1 MHKRIYL
8 SLFSSASSGYDDSMF
23 KRIFFDT
30 LKNMGHDVVFF
41 PYYEASLSKNKE
53 KLHDIVEISENIYQ
67 NFLHNH
73 NQKPFDFFL
82 SYYHSKQVVPE
93 LFAKVREKVFC
104 INYTT
109 NFHQIETYKPL
120 LKVADLSIF
129 ASREAKSYFEDEAN
143 HSFYMPFAG
152 LSSNL
157 TFDKNKNNKISFIG
171 TSYGPRAYY
180 LWRCLQ
186 NQLPIDIYG
195 YQWINN
201 HKRRSLLRSIKLQ
214 FEILFTKYKS
224 IDTAY
229 KCLNDIILR
238 EINDDYN
245 QLIHKPLSDDA
256 YNQLLSVS
264 SVVLNIPES
273 RFGHDYYNS
282 RVLIGANLRDFEVP
296 TAGSLLLTQDNEE
309 IKECFDVN
317 KEIVTY
323 ANEWEM
329 VDKLRFYISHPELS
343 LKIAEAGHNRA
354 KNQHLWEQRFNALIT
369 HLESNFL

>member
-1 MHKRIYL
+1 VGKRIYL
-8 SLFSSASSGYDDSMF
+8 SLFSSASSGYGDSMF
-23 KRIFFDT
+23 KRIFYGT
-30 LKNMGHDVVFF
+30 LTKMGHDVVFF
-41 PYYEASLSKNKE
+41 SYHEASLSSKNE
-53 KLHDIVEISENIYQ
+53 KLTDIEKISENIYQ
-67 NFLHNH
+67 SFLENH
-73 NQKPFDFFL
+73 KRKPFDFFL

-93 LFAKVREKVFC
+93 LFKKIREHVFC

-109 NFHQIETYKPL
+109 NFHQVDTYKPL
-120 LKVADLSIF
+120 LKEADLSIF
-129 ASREAKSYFEDEAN
+129 ASIEAKSYFQQE
-143 HSFYMPFAG
+143 SKQSYYMPFAG
-152 LSSNL
+152 LSTNL
-157 TFDKNKNNKISFIG
+157 IFDINKNNKISFIG

-180 LWRCLQ
+180 IWRCLQ

-238 EINDDYN
+238 EINDNYSM
-245 QLIHKPLSDDA
+245 LIHKPLSDEA
-256 YNQLLSVS
+256 YNKLLSTS

-296 TAGSLLLTQDNEE
+296 TAGSLLLTQENDE

-329 VDKLRFYISHPELS
+329 IDKLRFYIAQPKLS
-343 LKIAEAGHNRA
+343 LEIAKSGHIRA
-354 KNQHLWEQRFNALIT
+354 QKQHLWEHRFNALIK
-369 HLESNFL
+369 HLETNFL